1 MFFRLFL
8 LFFVVFAC
16 CGEELTFEFDG
27 KFYRIGNTHLLGQ
40 QKNFRGDDLL
50 LVSKV
55 RDLFLSSVKNPSNCV
70 FDEKNPSKLSVRSK
84 IKLKSDG
91 KNLTGEIIAL
101 DKYYLQTDIP
111 FARGDS
117 GKIVYDMSDKPV
129 GLVSHYVVQNG
140 RTVNF
145 IIRIDNLQKSEFE
158 ILKSSAILRDWRV
171 FNEYKEHE
179 YKIFNGLQK
188 CSTSEEMRKFLLSQ
202 MILRKEYIGWQS
214 TYLKNE
220 TDKSRKTVR
229 NIYERFLNEK
239 SSDTR

>member
-8 LFFVVFAC
+8 LLMIVFTCCADELTVVF
-16 CGEELTFEFDG
+16 DG
-27 KFYRIGNTHLLGQ
+27 RFYRVGNTHAVGEIEWCRSADR
-40 QKNFRGDDLL
+40 FM
-50 LVSKV
+50 VSRE
-55 RDLFLSSVKNPSNCV
+55 RDLFLMPVKSPSNCV
-70 FDEKNPSKLSVRSK
+70 FDGKNPSNLSVGSK

-91 KNLTGEIIAL
+91 KNLTGKITAL

-129 GLVSHYVVQNG
+129 GLVSHYIVLNG

-145 IIRIDNLQKSEFE
+145 IVRFDNLEKSEFE
-158 ILKSSAILRDWRV
+158 TIKSSALLRDWKV

-179 YKIFNGLQK
+179 YRIIQGVKK
-188 CSTSEEMRKFLLSQ
+188 CSTPEAIRKFLLSQ
-202 MILRKEYIGWQS
+202 MILRQEYIGWQS

-220 TDKSRKTVR
+220 TDKSEKIIKD
-229 NIYERFLNEK
+229 IYERFLK
-239 SSDTR
+239 

>member
-27 KFYRIGNTHLLGQ
+27 KFYRIGNTHLFGQ
-40 QKNFRGDDLL
+40 QKNFREDDLL
-50 LVSKV
+50 PVSKV
-55 RDLFLSSVKNPSNCV
+55 RDLFLSSVKNPSDCI
-70 FDEKNPSKLSVRSK
+70 FDGKTPSNLSVGSK

-91 KNLTGEIIAL
+91 KNLTGKITAF

-129 GLVSHYVVQNG
+129 GLVSHYIVQNG
-140 RTVNF
+140 RTLNLIV
-145 IIRIDNLQKSEFE
+145 RIDNLQKSEFE
-158 ILKSSAILRDWRV
+158 TIKSSALLRDWRV
-171 FNEYKEHE
+171 FNDFKEYE
-179 YKIFNGLQK
+179 YRIIQGVKK
-188 CSTSEEMRKFLLSQ
+188 CSSAKEIRKFLLSQ

-229 NIYERFLNEK
+229 NIYERFF
-239 SSDTR
+239 R

>member
-1 MFFRLFL
+1 MVFRLFL

-27 KFYRIGNTHLLGQ
+27 KFYCIGNTHLFGQ

-50 LVSKV
+50 LTSKV
-55 RDLFLSSVKNPSNCV
+55 RDLFLSSVKNPSDCI
-70 FDEKNPSKLSVRSK
+70 FDGKTPSNLSVGSK

-91 KNLTGEIIAL
+91 KNLTGKITAF

-129 GLVSHYVVQNG
+129 GLVSHYIVLNG
-140 RTVNF
+140 RTLNLIV
-145 IIRIDNLQKSEFE
+145 RIDNLQKSEFE
-158 ILKSSAILRDWRV
+158 TIKSSALLRDWQV

-179 YKIFNGLQK
+179 YKIFHGLK
-188 CSTSEEMRKFLLSQ
+188 VCSTPEAMHKFLLSQ
-202 MILRKEYIGWQS
+202 IILRKEYIGWQS
-214 TYLKNE
+214 TYLKSE
-220 TDKSRKTVR
+220 TNKSKKTVR

>member
-1 MFFRLFL
+1 MVFRLFL

-16 CGEELTFEFDG
+16 CGEELTFKFDE
-27 KFYRIGNTHLLGQ
+27 KFYHVGNTHLFGQ
-40 QKNFRGDDLL
+40 QKNCKSDELL
-50 LVSKV
+50 LTSKV
-55 RDLFLSSVKNPSNCV
+55 RDLFLSSVKNPSDYV
-70 FDEKNPSKLSVRSK
+70 FDGKNPSKLSVGNK

-91 KNLTGEIIAL
+91 KNLTGKITAL

-129 GLVSHYVVQNG
+129 GLVSHYIVLNG

-145 IIRIDNLQKSEFE
+145 IVRIDNLQKSEFE
-158 ILKSSAILRDWRV
+158 TIKSSALLRDWQV

-179 YKIFNGLQK
+179 YKIFHELK
-188 CSTSEEMRKFLLSQ
+188 ECSTPEAMRKFLLSQ

-229 NIYERFLNEK
+229 NIYERLKKKK